1 FEKIRENFSRRP
13 PRTWSEKIGYSSSKC
28 IQKIA
33 NLKHSVNRQFAKS
46 QGIWGPSILDCMQ
59 SSCVWSP
66 RGSRSMSEA
75 GRRLPEVA
83 ECPMDLRPKFL
94 SRAATL
100 IPGITMLFGSDMD
113 WIETSSWSV

>member
-1 FEKIRENFSRRP
+1 
-13 PRTWSEKIGYSSSKC
+13 
-28 IQKIA
+28 
-33 NLKHSVNRQFAKS
+33 
-46 QGIWGPSILDCMQ
+46 
-59 SSCVWSP
+59 
-66 RGSRSMSEA
+66 MSEA
-75 GRRLPEVA
+75 GGRLPEVA